1 MELPALKNIELTREG
16 AILVATLARPEA
28 LNALNQ
34 DSLESLSQLADFVAV
49 DGDTRVL
56 IITGKGEKA
65 FVAGADIKGLEG
77 MNGEGATEFAK
88 YGQSVFLKLSKLENP
103 VLAAVNGFALG
114 GGLELALACD
124 MIIAS
129 EKAKFALPE
138 CKLGIIPGF
147 GGTVRL
153 PRLIGTAKALEMTLT
168 GNMISA
174 EEALRVGLVVRVV
187 PHGEVL
193 KSAIELAQTM
203 VARAPI
209 ALNLIKRSVFEGQG
223 QTVERAQ
230 GLESQLFGEVFKTA
244 DKVEGVRAFIEGREP
259 RFSGR

>member
-56 IITGKGEKA
+56 ILTGKGEWS
-65 FVAGADIKGLEG
+65 FVAGADINSFES
-77 MNGEGATEFAK
+77 MSAEAAAEFSR
-88 YGQSVFLKLSKLENP
+88 YGQVVFTKLSKLEKP

-124 MIIAS
+124 LILAS

-138 CKLGIIPGF
+138 CKLGLTPGF

-153 PRLIGTAKALEMTLT
+153 PRRVGTAKALEMALT

-174 EEALRVGLVVRVV
+174 DEALKIGLVVKVV
-187 PHGEVL
+187 PHGEALKATTELAQAMVTRAPVALGLIKRLILEGDEQDL
-193 KSAIELAQTM
+193 KSALD
-203 VARAPI
+203 
-209 ALNLIKRSVFEGQG
+209 N
-223 QTVERAQ
+223 
-230 GLESQLFGEVFKTA
+230 ESRIFGEVFKTA